1 MYLGG
6 AIYRTKRCY
15 QYFDKPIISTICKI
29 GYADDV
35 IDRVATLNRNPC
47 LLYSFRIFVTY
58 EVDEGLEYLKIHKII
73 DMLNPTLR
81 YKEEVNGKTRV
92 HEFFAMTANVVYTIF
107 EAVAGIS
114 GTKDKLHK

>member
-1 MYLGG
+1 
-6 AIYRTKRCY
+6 
-15 QYFDKPIISTICKI
+15 
-29 GYADDV
+29 
-35 IDRVATLNRNPC
+35 
-47 LLYSFRIFVTY
+47 
-58 EVDEGLEYLKIHKII
+58 
-73 DMLNPTLR
+73 MLNPTLR